1 MCQIKVLVWTLFDII
16 GIRFPINTYDG
27 FAITRIETDKILS
40 DFLIRVRVMTIIV
53 SLRGFNEVNQLLPF
67 VY

>member
-1 MCQIKVLVWTLFDII
+1 MCQIEVLVWTLFDII
-16 GIRFPINTYDG
+16 GIRFPINTCDG

-40 DFLIRVRVMTIIV
+40 NFLIRARVMTINV
-53 SLRGFNEVNQLLPF
+53 SWRGFREVNQLLPF